1 MKERVKYFLVFLT
14 LVTSIYCYPYNF
26 MMKAKIERIGYA
38 KIIKA
43 ADQYLETKK
52 ATNVINS
59 LSLKSIKI
67 NNYGVYIKLDVFF
80 VQEEGIFI
88 PKKDN
93 EKTYFK
99 ATDPSY
105 TKLSERL
112 YWYHAAG

>member
-1 MKERVKYFLVFLT
+1 MKESVKYFLVFLT

-59 LSLKSIKI
+59 LSPKSIKI
-67 NNYGVYIKLDVFF
+67 NNHGVYIKLDGFF
-80 VQEEGIFI
+80 VQEDGIFI